1 MRPAETPVQI
11 ESASRAIIQILLIT
25 LAICLISAILVV
37 NAFSFEGRR
46 GPDPEKMLSHLTEE
60 LALSDEQ
67 ANQIRPILEAQAE
80 KQRKLFS
87 ESSSGGD
94 RRAMREQMKGI
105 HEETDRQIESILTPE
120 QIEQFQELRKRM
132 RGKKR
137 PMQNG

>member
-1 MRPAETPVQI
+1 MRPAETPVQS

-25 LAICLISAILVV
+25 LAICLISTILVA

-46 GPDPEKMLSHLTEE
+46 GPDPEKMVSHLTQE
-60 LALSDEQ
+60 LALSEDQ
-67 ANQIRPILEAQAE
+67 ANQIRLILEAQAE
-80 KQRKLFS
+80 KRQKLFS

-94 RRAMREQMKGI
+94 RRAMREQMRAI
-105 HEETDRQIESILTPE
+105 HKETDRQIESILTPE
-120 QIEQFQELRKRM
+120 QIEQFQDLRKKM